1 MKQFLKIRQWSLPHE
16 LTLPFTS
23 HFSVASNT
31 LWQPFTHSRTSS
43 KLVNTPKPCC
53 CFISYM
59 YVIFWI
65 LCCHFNNLHSIF
77 TRSRFYLKKP
87 LSLLIRSNSSSIN
100 ILSWDC
106 SNSVIPSG
114 YISNSNSLAVFTSSA
129 PSFTEVLN
137 PSKSFMRV
145 GINFFQAPFN
155 DDILNS
161 FYESWVFLMV
171 PRIVDLF

>member
-1 MKQFLKIRQWSLPHE
+1 MTYSESFVVIS
-16 LTLPFTS
+16 TIFT
-23 HFSVASNT
+23 AS
-31 LWQPFTHSRTSS
+31 S
-43 KLVNTPKPCC
+43 
-53 CFISYM
+53 
-59 YVIFWI
+59 
-65 LCCHFNNLHSIF
+65 

-114 YISNSNSLAVFTSSA
+114 SISNSNSLAVFTSSA

-171 PRIVDLF
+171 PRIVNLFLGFQFVQAHQKTHYLWQLKPHKMYFLNNETWNHSLIHRL